1 MSKSI
6 FFLDKQHNKKTLKHR
21 AFLEDYAQKVL
32 NPSKEK
38 QRIIALRELF
48 YYLEDLDLEH
58 KNLVLKALIE
68 IMIDMSLKLPYEA
81 PV

>member
-38 QRIIALRELF
+38 QRIIELRELF
-48 YYLEDLDLEH
+48 YYLED
-58 KNLVLKALIE
+58 
-68 IMIDMSLKLPYEA
+68 
-81 PV
+81 